1 MTKKIGKGN
10 LITELVKG
18 SMDYTIQMLRDAFW
32 KQFPDASGS
41 YYIAEIFADY
51 VIVSGWGEAWSLKAD
66 EYYKA
71 AYSKDG
77 DTPTFMA
84 KDQWEIVELTYQP
97 QSVITESKKK
107 GGKRFEEAI
116 EPGRIELLEAKNEA
130 KGTRR
135 IRINE
140 LIVANVVNGNKRL
153 YEPEIVEAM
162 IDDWQSHLHESAGQG
177 RLKVLTGEA
186 DHPTDKGKKRT
197 EYLETVVRWDKLDW
211 DGKRLDIE
219 GDLILTSK
227 GRDVEILMEAG
238 VRPGGSIRGIGESKV
253 EKVNGQ
259 KVEKVLW
266 LSMNG
271 VDLVGDPSFKNVAEL
286 QESINLQ
293 GDVEMLEELKKLL
306 AEHPELFSKGMTE
319 SELEKM
325 GEKQLKKLEESLRN
339 TLGLGADANIIEAV
353 KSNADKAKKF
363 DALQEKAG
371 IDAAI
376 TEATKELL
384 FGKELNEA
392 FTESI
397 TDGKFNS
404 ADEVKTFAE
413 SQRKVFG
420 KLAASSKLK
429 GRGFQFDGKIQPMG
443 SVLEN
448 ETGTPEFARVAF
460 ELTESVRKHEMRAK
474 RTLDLRAGSP
484 AAVLTEMLL
493 EKYDK
498 QNMRHLIAEAKAFE
512 EAESTSDLNLPYSVS
527 RAVIAEAYPNLV
539 AANIFDFGI
548 MDQSPMNIFYEAFTG
563 ETGFSATITDE
574 VEALGA
580 EDTWYALAHP
590 NIVPGTVVVTEN
602 PFVTI
607 TYVEGTD
614 YVIDYELGKI
624 RAIAAGAINAN
635 DVLVDYT
642 YHATRQGENT
652 EIERAKTTLSFQT
665 ITAAADRLADYI
677 THEAIVFSRSQIG
690 WDAVGRTMANLIREL
705 RRDKDRRLI
714 EKALAVALSVASNKT
729 AAWDISDAVYLDFVK
744 RIGEA
749 KVKVVNRFYT
759 PTSLVMSATNS
770 DYLSNWDGFTRDGF
784 TNAELNAAGFVGR
797 VKGLNVW
804 ETPEMRDSFNLVLDR
819 GILMHRI
826 FQPMLI
832 KGPFP
837 TYSNGKLVAAEQYYA
852 EEYNASLAPIG
863 GKGSVVPTQA

>member
-1 MTKKIGKGN
+1 MKNKIGKGKK
-10 LITELVKG
+10 IEELVKG
-18 SMDYTIQMLRDAFW
+18 SLDYTIQLLRDSFW
-32 KQFPDASGS
+32 KQFPDASGK
-41 YYIAEIFADY
+41 YYIAEIFVDY
-51 VIVSGWGEAWSLKAD
+51 VIVSGWGEDWSLKND

-71 AYSKDG
+71 AYSKNG
-77 DTPTFMA
+77 DVFTFAA
-84 KDQWEIVELTYQP
+84 KDQWEVVELTYQP

-107 GGKRFEEAI
+107 SGTRFEEAV
-116 EPGRIELLEAKNEA
+116 EPGQIELLEAKDEN

-140 LIVANVVNGNKRL
+140 LVVANVVNGNKRL

-162 IDDWQSHLHESAGQG
+162 IADWQSHLHESAGQG

-286 QESINLQ
+286 QESIKSQ
-293 GDVEMLEELKKLL
+293 GDEAMNLEELLKLL
-306 AEHPELFSKGMTE
+306 RENPDAFAGITE
-319 SELEKM
+319 AQVKKM
-325 GEKQLKKLEESLRN
+325 GEAQLKALEEQVRSALGIGAGDNIAESL
-339 TLGLGADANIIEAV
+339 
-353 KSNADKAKKF
+353 KSLKDKAGKF
-363 DALQEKAG
+363 DQSQKRGEVE
-371 IDAAI
+371 AAI
-376 TEATKELL
+376 TEATKELP
-384 FGKELNEA
+384 FGNELNEA
-392 FTESI
+392 FVESI
-397 TDGKFNS
+397 KDGKFDS

-420 KLAASSKLK
+420 KLAASKKLQNMGFK
-429 GRGFQFDGKIQPMG
+429 GGTGLQVIG

-460 ELTESVRKHEMRAK
+460 ELTESVRKHEMRSK
-474 RTLDLRAGSP
+474 STLVLRAESP

-493 EKYDK
+493 AQYDK

-548 MDQSPMNIFYEAFTG
+548 MDQSPMNIFYEAFSG
-563 ETGFSATITDE
+563 ETGFSADIIDE
-574 VEALGA
+574 VVTGGA
-580 EDTWYALAHP
+580 EDTWYALAHA
-590 NIVPGTVVVTEN
+590 NVIPGTVVVTSN
-602 PFVTI
+602 PAGV

-614 YVIDYELGKI
+614 FVIDYELGKI
-624 RAIAAGAINAN
+624 RHIAAGAIDAN

-642 YHATRQGENT
+642 YHATRKGEDA
-652 EIERAKTTLSFQT
+652 EIERAKTTMSYQT

-714 EKALAVALSVASNKT
+714 EKALAVALSVPSNKT
-729 AAWDISDAVYLDFVK
+729 AAWDISLAVYLDLVK
-744 RIGEA
+744 SIGEA
-749 KVKVVNRFYT
+749 KVKVVNRFYN

-770 DYLSNWDGFTRDGF
+770 DYLSNWDGFTRSGF

-804 ETPEMRDSFNLVLDR
+804 ETPEMRDTFNLVLDR

-863 GKGSVVPTQA
+863 GKGSVIPTQA